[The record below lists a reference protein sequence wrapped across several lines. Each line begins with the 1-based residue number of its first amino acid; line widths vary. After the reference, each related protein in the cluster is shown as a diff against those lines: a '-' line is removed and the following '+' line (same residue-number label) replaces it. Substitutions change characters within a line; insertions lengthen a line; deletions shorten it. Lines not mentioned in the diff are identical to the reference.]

1 MIRRLL
7 KFIGLFCKKSRI
19 KETDMYIHLNKRYL
33 CVCVDPRAQDRS
45 VGFLQ
50 DMGRELHDEIEH
62 MKSVMLDLE
71 AVLTGVYVCVC
82 VYVCERGR
90 YGVRAYDG
98 FEHVRDARPRSCS
111 HLCMCMWVCILSDRE
126 RDLGRELHDE
136 IEHTKSVMLDVE
148 AVLTLCGYVYVCER
162 GGYRGCTMRSSTS
175 HV

>member
-1 MIRRLL
+1 
-7 KFIGLFCKKSRI
+7 
-19 KETDMYIHLNKRYL
+19 MYIHLNKRYL

-90 YGVRAYDG
+90 YGVRVYDG
-98 FEHVRDARPRSCS
+98 FS
-111 HLCMCMWVCILSDRE
+111 
-126 RDLGRELHDE
+126 
-136 IEHTKSVMLDVE
+136 TFVMLDLE
-148 AVLTLCGYVYVCER
+148 AVLTGVCVCGCAY
-162 GGYRGCTMRSSTS
+162 
-175 HV
+175 